1 MDVEYDDQE
10 EEIDLFAR
18 DGPGAKQKARKR
30 KAGRGSGRSQQT
42 RSAQR
47 HPRAPPPAAAAAPDP
62 PEAAAA
68 IPGPVSAVTRVD
80 QQAVEQGEAVF
91 AAADTAA
98 EMTGPSW
105 HNERP
110 QYIQEYKES
119 LIRQSG
125 VKSLPGRS
133 EMGQACFAVLRD
145 VATAEGVF
153 TGIKVSAC
161 MHPPHAG
168 LVVMYMPGPHGHS
181 HLHGSLVVLPL
192 PTTARQIHLKSAKL
206 PTTGD
211 GGEDDRLADT
221 PVLRSAV
228 STQPIS
234 IGIMKDVSGEEGT
247 AHVDMA
253 SQLTAAQARVSG
265 KLRFEWDPWHSG
277 RCDPMDKTCG
287 YDGGGLCPNRD
298 CSGHLLTEKRTQGT
312 LTGMGHTRKVTVFSY
327 SCPACSYT
335 LQYDGHTHC
344 IFNLSN
350 HSLFLYEALF
360 EYTECVAASPM
371 SFSAFHAIMKRM
383 HDNTGCEIAP
393 PSRAVVRHAL
403 QHFINLLDINYGAE
417 FSCPCCPKEAKDMVF
432 IADGTTLGHR
442 SDLKL
447 SYDPPMA
454 ESPAVPPVLKYYY
467 LADAK
472 SAKPLLHSYLKLSS
486 TKKWPATD
494 ASWRD
499 LMAQCE
505 TVPGLHATLKLM
517 EEDLGV
523 DVVRKDAGPYRRLLC
538 CVVRDYPISALL
550 KPEFVALQEG
560 GTGDSPFMRL
570 VHGDLTIECVTGLMR
585 GFPALGDLVR
595 RRKKWPRL
603 PAGIVQLCGELD
615 KKARVGPSTP
625 TVFAPLNVDDKEYD
639 ADFSFFGNSHGL
651 SWGQCHTVSPPCM
664 TSLDHNMMMT
674 NAMKHCIAIR
684 KA

>member
-1 MDVEYDDQE
+1 
-10 EEIDLFAR
+10 
-18 DGPGAKQKARKR
+18 
-30 KAGRGSGRSQQT
+30 
-42 RSAQR
+42 
-47 HPRAPPPAAAAAPDP
+47 
-62 PEAAAA
+62 
-68 IPGPVSAVTRVD
+68 
-80 QQAVEQGEAVF
+80 
-91 AAADTAA
+91 
-98 EMTGPSW
+98 
-105 HNERP
+105 
-110 QYIQEYKES
+110 
-119 LIRQSG
+119 
-125 VKSLPGRS
+125 
-133 EMGQACFAVLRD
+133 
-145 VATAEGVF
+145 
-153 TGIKVSAC
+153 
-161 MHPPHAG
+161 
-168 LVVMYMPGPHGHS
+168 MYMPGPHGHS

-664 TSLDHNMMMT
+664 TSLDHNMMIT